1 MRSPQLPEEYEK
13 AMRSLKKRA
22 ERTRRVL
29 GDGSGDPIPLF
40 VVPEGASVHERV
52 QAALAAARQARQKA
66 AQTQASAE
74 QVLAEARVAAAGGA
88 VEIVQPEPH
97 KPVPPLDP
105 AASPEINTADLERP
119 ANPSPPLGCQ
129 IVNPAIERIREYF
142 VAKQKV
148 LDQEWL
154 LSSKA
159 FLAER
164 LAHFEAAFAP
174 DADFTTWRD
183 SAPTSG
189 HMSRISLFGYAPLQA
204 QSYANLIKSLSESDF
219 NQLKELQASLQEL
232 ISSCRESFG
241 EAAAPA
247 LSPS

>member
-1 MRSPQLPEEYEK
+1 MRPSQLPEKYEE

-66 AQTQASAE
+66 AVTQASVE
-74 QVLAEARVAAAGGA
+74 RVLAEAQMATTDGA

-105 AASPEINTADLERP
+105 AASPEISRADLERP
-119 ANPSPPLGCQ
+119 TNPSPPSSCQ
-129 IVNPAIERIREYF
+129 IVNPAIEKICEYF
-142 VAKQKV
+142 VAKQKA

-164 LAHFEAAFAP
+164 LTHFEAAFAA
-174 DADFTTWRD
+174 ADFTQWRD

-189 HMSRISLFGYAPLQA
+189 HMSGISLFGYAPLQT
-204 QSYANLIKSLSESDF
+204 QSYANLIKSLRESDF
-219 NQLKELQASLQEL
+219 NQLKASKASLQEL
-232 ISSCRESFG
+232 ISSWKESFG
-241 EAAAPA
+241 EAATPA
-247 LSPS
+247 VSLS